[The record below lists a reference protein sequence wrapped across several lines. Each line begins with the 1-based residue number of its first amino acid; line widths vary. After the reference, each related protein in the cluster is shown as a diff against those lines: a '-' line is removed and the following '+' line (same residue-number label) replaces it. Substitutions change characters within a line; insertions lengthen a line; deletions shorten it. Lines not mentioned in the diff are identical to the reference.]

1 MATEG
6 GLVVDEGAGAGEVEG
21 TGAPVVDVVD
31 TGSFFI
37 SVIISSDRGTLNI
50 YCKSNVKFFFGTGT

>member
-6 GLVVDEGAGAGEVEG
+6 GLVEDEGAGAGEVEG

-50 YCKSNVKFFFGTGT
+50 YCK